1 MREDILKLSHDHKV
15 AGHFKTKKTI
25 DRVRN
30 NYYWSGYRND
40 IDKWCKKCDLCSARK
55 GPNRKNKAG
64 MQNYKSGEP
73 MQRIAIDII
82 GPLPKTDRGNQYI
95 LVLVT
100 TSPSGRKLLQYL
112 TKSPTVANTLVEEFI
127 CRYGI
132 PSEIHTDQGRQ
143 FEAKLFQELCRLLEI
158 NKTRTTPYYPQSDGM
173 IERFNRTLEAMLA
186 LVVAPANEIGTA
198 GSRSM
203 LSYRSA
209 IHESTGYSP
218 FEILMGRRAS
228 IPVTLLTEKPDMRDQ
243 ANTYCDYVERLESR
257 LEKVHQSARNHLDLT
272 NVWKTK
278 TYDRN
283 SSLRSYQEGDN
294 IWLYEPKRKKGI
306 SPKFQKSW
314 IGPGKI
320 LKKISDVTYRVQMGP
335 LSKPKI
341 VHHNKLLPYDGR
353 NPPTWK

>member
-1 MREDILKLSHDHKV
+1 
-15 AGHFKTKKTI
+15 
-25 DRVRN
+25 
-30 NYYWSGYRND
+30 
-40 IDKWCKKCDLCSARK
+40 
-55 GPNRKNKAG
+55 

-95 LVLVT
+95 LVIGDYFSKWKEAFAIPNQEAT
-100 TSPSGRKLLQYL
+100 
-112 TKSPTVANTLVEEFI
+112 TVANTLVEEFI

-186 LVVAPANEIGTA
+186 LVVAPDQ
-198 GSRSM
+198 RDWDCWLPYVM

-228 IPVTLLTEKPDMRDQ
+228 IQYTPYRETRNDRPSQYLL
-243 ANTYCDYVERLESR
+243 
-257 LEKVHQSARNHLDLT
+257 
-272 NVWKTK
+272 
-278 TYDRN
+278 
-283 SSLRSYQEGDN
+283 
-294 IWLYEPKRKKGI
+294 
-306 SPKFQKSW
+306 
-314 IGPGKI
+314 
-320 LKKISDVTYRVQMGP
+320 
-335 LSKPKI
+335 
-341 VHHNKLLPYDGR
+341 
-353 NPPTWK
+353 